1 MTRVFVYG
9 TLLTGFHNWKLYVQ
23 PMLATGQAN
32 LLGEAVT
39 SKAHP
44 MIVTAERNVPAMFNT
59 ELGEC
64 INGEVYEVSEAC
76 IRALDIIEGT
86 NTGFYYRGNIE
97 VLSKEGHGETWTC
110 DTYFKGSGESF
121 GLEDGTSFCC
131 EEKTQIA
138 AWIDQKGAS
147 SFIPRYTADLH
158 KSYYINKFM
167 PTVLALASKRTEK
180 EVLEVYN
187 NDDFQARLADA
198 KDKFEESELLGELWK
213 KLV

>member
-1 MTRVFVYG
+1 M
-9 TLLTGFHNWKLYVQ
+9 
-23 PMLATGQAN
+23 
-32 LLGEAVT
+32 
-39 SKAHP
+39 
-44 MIVTAERNVPAMFNT
+44 
-59 ELGEC
+59 
-64 INGEVYEVSEAC
+64 
-76 IRALDIIEGT
+76 
-86 NTGFYYRGNIE
+86 
-97 VLSKEGHGETWTC
+97 
-110 DTYFKGSGESF
+110 
-121 GLEDGTSFCC
+121 
-131 EEKTQIA
+131 QIA

-187 NDDFQARLADA
+187 NDDFQARLSDA